1 MVFGYREG
9 IDCFWG
15 HLMRIFGKS
24 KAGLFALGRLKTG
37 ERNRT
42 EQAYENVL
50 KTMLISGEILWYSF
64 DSIKLRLA
72 NNTFLSVDFFIL
84 TKDFKLQAV
93 DVKGSLA
100 IITDDAK
107 VKMKVAAEKFPWE
120 FFYAIPKP
128 KREGGGFMLVEIV

>member
-1 MVFGYREG
+1 
-9 IDCFWG
+9 
-15 HLMRIFGKS
+15 MRIFGKS

-128 KREGGGFMLVEIV
+128 KRDGGGFSIIEV

>member
-1 MVFGYREG
+1 
-9 IDCFWG
+9 
-15 HLMRIFGKS
+15 MRIFGKS

-128 KREGGGFMLVEIV
+128 KREGGGFSIIEV

>member
-1 MVFGYREG
+1 
-9 IDCFWG
+9 
-15 HLMRIFGKS
+15 MRVQSKS
-24 KAGLFALGRLKTG
+24 KQGLYALGRLKAG
-37 ERNRT
+37 ELNKT
-42 EQAYENVL
+42 EKAYRDLLEEQ
-50 KTMLISGEILWYSF
+50 KTSGEILWYSF

-84 TKDFKLQAV
+84 TKDFKLQAI

-107 VKMKVAAEKFPWE
+107 VKMKVAADKFPLE

-128 KREGGGFMLVEIV
+128 KKEGGGFMLIEIL

>member
-1 MVFGYREG
+1 
-9 IDCFWG
+9 
-15 HLMRIFGKS
+15 MRIFGKS